1 MKKNLDNN
9 AKDIKKRDPEHDAA
23 RHAKRAEG
31 LLQFIKF
38 ALVGVSNTLIS
49 EGIYAV
55 LVFFKMHYIP
65 ASFIGFSLSVI
76 NAYYWNHKYVFKE
89 NAEDE
94 KRVWWKVFC
103 KTYVAYFWGYLA
115 NAALLVFWI
124 DLLKIGRFF
133 APLAEW
139 FAERGMERLDGQFCG
154 NLAAAGLNLLLTV
167 PMNYIINKY
176 WAYRQKK

>member
-1 MKKNLDNN
+1 MKKKTDSHTEPMAEPAGEVGLKNS
-9 AKDIKKRDPEHDAA
+9 
-23 RHAKRAEG
+23 AKRAESQ
-31 LLQFIKF
+31 LQFIKF

-55 LVFFKMHYIP
+55 LIFFRMHYIP

-76 NAYYWNHKYVFKE
+76 NAYYWNSKYVFKE
-89 NAEDE
+89 NAEGE
-94 KRVWWKVFC
+94 KRVWHKVFF
-103 KTYVAYFWGYLA
+103 KTYLAYFWGYLA
-115 NAALLVFWI
+115 NAALLAFWI
-124 DLLKIGRFF
+124 DILKIGRYF

-139 FAERGMERLDGQFCG
+139 FARRGLERLDGQFCG
-154 NLAAAGLNLLLTV
+154 NLAAAGLNLLITV

>member
-1 MKKNLDNN
+1 MKHKEN
-9 AKDIKKRDPEHDAA
+9 I
-23 RHAKRAEG
+23 
-31 LLQFIKF
+31 LQFIKF

-49 EGIYAV
+49 EGVYAI
-55 LVFFKMHYIP
+55 LIFFRMHYIP

-76 NAYYWNHKYVFKE
+76 NAYYWNNKYVFKE
-89 NAEDE
+89 NAEGE

-103 KTYVAYFWGYLA
+103 KTYIAYFWGYLA
-115 NAALLVFWI
+115 TAALLVFWI

-133 APLAEW
+133 TPLANW
-139 FAERGMERLDGQFCG
+139 FAEKGLERLDEQFCG
-154 NLAAAGLNLLLTV
+154 NLAAAGLNLLITV

>member
-1 MKKNLDNN
+1 MKKTMNDD
-9 AKDIKKRDPEHDAA
+9 AKDIKKREPEHDAA

-103 KTYVAYFWGYLA
+103 KTYVAYFWG
-115 NAALLVFWI
+115 
-124 DLLKIGRFF
+124 
-133 APLAEW
+133 
-139 FAERGMERLDGQFCG
+139 
-154 NLAAAGLNLLLTV
+154 
-167 PMNYIINKY
+167 
-176 WAYRQKK
+176 